1 MSYCG
6 PMEDLDRAPRH
17 PIRVVAQRTGL
28 TAATIRAWERRYDA
42 VAPGRSEGGQRLY
55 SDNDIDRLRTLRA
68 LTEAGRSIS
77 SVAALPPQDA
87 SALLAED
94 AASAAAT
101 SHPLTTEDTPDSW
114 TDQAYARLRAL
125 DDHGLDRT
133 LRRALAT
140 LGARRFLQGVAADL
154 LGRVGAGWETN
165 EVTVAQE
172 HLGSA
177 VLERILADVA
187 DRSGAGDD
195 EDRLVVATLPGERHA
210 LGGRLVA
217 AAAALEGWRVSYLG
231 TDLPPAEIAHAATAL
246 GAGAVAISVV
256 TDENLDGVSDDLA
269 ALRAELGRDI
279 PILVG
284 GRAAR
289 ALDAGRLPAGIVL
302 LGGLDDLRAHLARA
316 G

>member
-1 MSYCG
+1 
-6 PMEDLDRAPRH
+6 MEDLDTAPRH

-28 TAATIRAWERRYDA
+28 TTATIRAWERRYDA

-55 SDNDIDRLRTLRA
+55 SDYDVARLKTLRA

-101 SHPLTTEDTPDSW
+101 SHRLTTEDAPDSW
-114 TDQAYARLRAL
+114 TDQAYARLLAL

-154 LGRVGAGWETN
+154 LGRVGAGWEAS

-177 VLERILADVA
+177 VLERILAEVA

-210 LGGRLVA
+210 LGARLVA

-231 TDLPPAEIAHAATAL
+231 TDLPPAEIAHAAATL
-246 GAGAVAISVV
+246 GARAVAISVV
-256 TDENLDGVSDDLA
+256 ADDNLEEASVELATLRA
-269 ALRAELGRDI
+269 ALRSEMDL
-279 PILVG
+279 LVG

-289 ALDAGRLPAGIVL
+289 ALDARRLPTGIAL
-302 LGGLDDLRAHLARA
+302 LGDLEDLRARLARA
-316 G
+316 R

>member
-1 MSYCG
+1 
-6 PMEDLDRAPRH
+6 MEDLDTAPRH

-28 TAATIRAWERRYDA
+28 TTATIRAWERRYEA
-42 VAPGRSEGGQRLY
+42 VNPGRSEGGQRLY
-55 SDNDIDRLRTLRA
+55 SDCDVARLKTLRA

-77 SVAALPPQDA
+77 SVAGLPPQDA

-101 SHPLTTEDTPDSW
+101 SRRLTTEDAPDSW

-140 LGARRFLQGVAADL
+140 LGARRFLQGVVTDL
-154 LGRVGAGWETN
+154 LGRVGAGWETS
-165 EVTVAQE
+165 EVTMAQE

-177 VLERILADVA
+177 VLERILAEIA
-187 DRSGAGDD
+187 DRSGAGDH

-217 AAAALEGWRVSYLG
+217 AAAALEGWRVSYLS
-231 TDLPPAEIAHAATAL
+231 TDLPPAEIAHAATTL
-246 GAGAVAISVV
+246 GARAVAISMVAGDQV
-256 TDENLDGVSDDLA
+256 DAAARDLA
-269 ALRAELGRDI
+269 ALRAELDAEI
-279 PILVG
+279 DILVG
-284 GRAAR
+284 GRAAG
-289 ALDAGRLPAGIVL
+289 ALDARRLPAGIVL
-302 LGGLDDLRAHLARA
+302 LGDLEDLRTRLLDSR
-316 G
+316 